1 MGRKG
6 FKMTIEERIKNDPT
20 KFQEL
25 LKETTPAVQ
34 EALSEL
40 SGKFDSIFGNVIKQ
54 YAESE
59 QLEVNM
65 AEIPNYKTL
74 NTLITKNIDEI
85 VKEYIKDKR
94 NDIL

>member
-1 MGRKG
+1 
-6 FKMTIEERIKNDPT
+6 MTIEENVKKDST
-20 KFQEL
+20 KFQAVLEG
-25 LKETTPAVQ
+25 TTPAVQ

-40 SGKFDSIFGNVIKQ
+40 SGKLDSIFGGVIKQ

-65 AEIPNYKTL
+65 EEIPTYKTI
-74 NTLITKNIDEI
+74 NTLITGKIDEI
-85 VKEYIKDKR
+85 VKEYIKEKR